1 MPQKPKT
8 TKPRQ
13 QALQTDTKSLSYQTF
28 PCFYESHAV
37 FLQKSLFKQTMEL
50 QEIMKSRR
58 EKLSLSQ
65 RDLAEMAG
73 VSLATIKDIERGK
86 GNPSLTTIQK
96 ILEILGLEIDYRIR
110 QTV

>member
-1 MPQKPKT
+1 
-8 TKPRQ
+8 
-13 QALQTDTKSLSYQTF
+13 
-28 PCFYESHAV
+28 
-37 FLQKSLFKQTMEL
+37 MEL